1 MMRRHVIVLAAL
13 ALLAGCGKESPA
25 QKAAENAHDVAMVE
39 RMSKEPFKPIVPVP
53 ITAVDIERYG
63 LDKPGCSFGKG
74 QIGKIGQD
82 GPIFI
87 ATSGEGFM
95 RVGPDLKR
103 FAAKD
108 ESADLPGGAR
118 TTYVGLSSW
127 VDIVRLPD
135 SGPGAESGS
144 ASDQQT
150 WPARLIVHDSQ
161 ERVAYRADGVMRCR
175 T

>member
-1 MMRRHVIVLAAL
+1 MMRKHAMVLAAL
-13 ALLAGCGKESPA
+13 VLLAGCGRETPA
-25 QKAAENAHDVAMVE
+25 EEAAENAHDVAMVE
-39 RMSKEPFKPIVPVP
+39 RMSKEPFKPIVPIP
-53 ITAVDIERYG
+53 ITELDMDRYG
-63 LDKPGCSFGKG
+63 LDKPGCNFEKDVVEEEDAGKR
-74 QIGKIGQD
+74 

-95 RVGPDLKR
+95 RVGADLKR

-135 SGPGAESGS
+135 SGN
-144 ASDQQT
+144 ASDQKT